1 MHEITSVIPDAD
13 PNRKQLHLR
22 RIGLRVTEGVDAGQT
37 AEFDHD
43 VIRIG
48 AHQEGNH
55 FLLNDTTVSRR
66 HAEITRTPEGLVL
79 RDLNSRNGTFV
90 GGLRIKEVYLGDE
103 RSFRVGKTEMSFE
116 LLDEVVDIVPARE
129 TMFENIVGQSVA
141 IRETFSVIE
150 RVARTELTVLV
161 TGETGSGKELVS
173 RAIHQ
178 RSPRRGGPF
187 VVFDCGAVA
196 RNLIESELFGHER
209 GAFTGAVT
217 SRAGVFENANGGTIF
232 LDELGELPLELQPAL
247 LRVLEQR
254 EVRRVGDRKV
264 RPVDVRVVA
273 ATNRDLQALVKDG
286 KFREDLY
293 YRLAVVE
300 ISLPPVRERIE
311 DLPMLIE
318 HLLRSATFDHSVR
331 GVTPDVLQLLSSYH
345 WPGNVRELR
354 NTLLRAIPFCE
365 GDLIDMQA
373 LPEALRVGPSEAL
386 RSGAPQ
392 AAAAVPRPGA
402 GLAGLPL
409 PDGELSLKEAKD
421 RLIEAFERRYLE
433 DLIERCEGNLSKAAR
448 DAGVDR
454 KTIAR
459 MLKRHG
465 IGVSSTT

>member
-1 MHEITSVIPDAD
+1 MPEITSVIPDAD

-22 RIGLRVTEGVDAGQT
+22 RIGLKVVDGPDQGKS

-48 AHQEGNH
+48 ASEGNH
-55 FLLNDTTVSRR
+55 FELTDATVSRR
-66 HAEITRTPEGLVL
+66 HAEITRTPDGLVL
-79 RDLNSRNGTFV
+79 RDLGSTNGTYLGQV
-90 GGLRIKEVYLGDE
+90 RIKEVYLGE
-103 RSFRVGKTEMSFE
+103 NRSFRVGKTELEFA
-116 LLDEVVDIVPARE
+116 LLDEIVDIVPARE
-129 TMFENIVGQSVA
+129 TRFENIVGQSVA
-141 IRETFSVIE
+141 MRETFAVLD
-150 RVARTELTVLV
+150 RVARTELTVMV

-178 RSPRRGGPF
+178 RSRRRNGPF

-209 GAFTGAVT
+209 GAFTGAVQA
-217 SRAGVFENANGGTIF
+217 RAGVFEQADGGTIF

-254 EVRRVGDRKV
+254 EVRRVGDRRV
-264 RPVDVRVVA
+264 RNVDVRVVA
-273 ATNRDLQALVKDG
+273 ATNRDLQDMVKEG

-300 ISLPPVRERIE
+300 VELPPLRDRIE
-311 DLPMLIE
+311 DLPMLVE
-318 HLLRSATFDHSVR
+318 HLLRTANFDHQVR
-331 GVTPDVLQLLSSYH
+331 GVTPDVLQLFRSYH

-365 GDLIDMQA
+365 GDLVDLQA
-373 LPEALRVGPSEAL
+373 LPEALQAEHEA
-386 RSGAPQ
+386 RSDHSGS
-392 AAAAVPRPGA
+392 VPLSSPVTGGD
-402 GLAGLPL
+402 GLALPHG
-409 PDGELSLKEAKD
+409 DLSLKEAKD
-421 RLIEAFERRYLE
+421 QLIDAFERKYLE
-433 DLIERCEGNLSKAAR
+433 DLLERCEGNLSKAAR
-448 DAGVDR
+448 VAGVDR

-465 IGVSSTT
+465 LKGGE